1 MQKVKIINNWE
12 YYEYYD
18 STGKQL
24 DPRGIT
30 EIMDRDGK
38 VYPVT
43 CRKITVEYNDM
54 GHTCTAKRNNL
65 FFIEMGNRFFQTRQM
80 WEFEKK

>member
-1 MQKVKIINNWE
+1 MQKVKIVNNWE

-18 STGKQL
+18 ATGKEI
-24 DPRGIT
+24 DPRGII

-65 FFIEMGNRFFQTRQM
+65 FVKHPLGEIEITDRS
-80 WEFEKK
+80 EFYIK